1 MLAPVETAADP
12 DTPTLKSIKV
22 EGQEVMIPE
31 PERHDVDH
39 TLQPQDSLKGT
50 MKSYGSSLMGTM
62 KSVEPVKT
70 SASSEVTISD
80 ASDIDSDIE
89 IECPEDDAS
98 ISKAVRETERNNDDS
113 SEPVEVSVHG
123 DDASISAAVNAAAGN
138 NDSTSDREEL

>member
-1 MLAPVETAADP
+1 MGMLVPEPMLAPEPLIETAADP
-12 DTPTLKSIKV
+12 ETPTLKSIKV

-39 TLQPQDSLKGT
+39 TLQPADSLR
-50 MKSYGSSLMGTM
+50 GTM
-62 KSVEPVKT
+62 KSVEPVKA
-70 SASSEVTISD
+70 SASSEVTI
-80 ASDIDSDIE
+80 SDIDSDIE

-98 ISKAVRETERNNDDS
+98 ISAAVRDTERDNDDS

-138 NDSTSDREEL
+138 NNDS